1 MHRRMSLQA
10 REDDGGFRAALQRK
24 ADANERRLQAVR
36 RATAAAEQQP
46 PQPPSEPPSEQ
57 LSQPPLVTASCVDAE
72 PYDDDE
78 LLFAASQPPSQQR
91 SQRGNAA
98 LEASH
103 AELLSSQRAAHPT
116 AQQRQ
121 RELLMQV

>member
-1 MHRRMSLQA
+1 MHGRMSLQA

-46 PQPPSEPPSEQ
+46 SQPPSEQPSQ
-57 LSQPPLVTASCVDAE
+57 QPLVTASCVDAE